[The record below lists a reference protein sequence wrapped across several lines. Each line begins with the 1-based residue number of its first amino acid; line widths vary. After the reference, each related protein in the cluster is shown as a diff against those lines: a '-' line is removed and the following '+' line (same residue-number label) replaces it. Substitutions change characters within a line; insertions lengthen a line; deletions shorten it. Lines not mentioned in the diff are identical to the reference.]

1 MEWSGSPLSV
11 DRRWATGGRHDGP
24 CDGREVRSVA
34 TKKKGGA
41 KKKSG
46 TKKTKK
52 KASTGRK
59 KKK

>member
-24 CDGREVRSVA
+24 YDGREVRSLA

-41 KKKSG
+41 
-46 TKKTKK
+46 KKTKK